1 MPIQAP
7 PEGTY
12 GAKRVKFLRK
22 LIDSLARR
30 QIESYRRTGGAG
42 RMFRMMKNPLVLLT
56 TKGARSGLERT
67 VSINGIADGDDAWLV
82 VASDGGSAHHPAW
95 FKNMARHPDDIW
107 LQVGSRRMK
116 VQGDSLT
123 GGEREDAFRRITA
136 VVNAY
141 SGYVRKTDREIPIV
155 RLKRVQ

>member
-1 MPIQAP
+1 
-7 PEGTY
+7 
-12 GAKRVKFLRK
+12 
-22 LIDSLARR
+22 
-30 QIESYRRTGGAG
+30 
-42 RMFRMMKNPLVLLT
+42 
-56 TKGARSGLERT
+56 
-67 VSINGIADGDDAWLV
+67 
-82 VASDGGSAHHPAW
+82 
-95 FKNMARHPDDIW
+95 MARHPDDIW